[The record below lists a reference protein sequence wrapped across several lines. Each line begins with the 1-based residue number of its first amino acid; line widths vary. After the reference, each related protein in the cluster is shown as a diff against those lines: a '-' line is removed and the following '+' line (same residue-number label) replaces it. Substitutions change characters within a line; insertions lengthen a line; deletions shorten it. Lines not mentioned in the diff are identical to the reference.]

1 MTVDVLAD
9 AFEGIRDAVYPAVT
23 GLSPDQLAFRPEP
36 QSNSIAWLIW
46 HLTRIQDDHVAALEG
61 REQRWTANGWFERFA
76 LPLEPSDTGFGHDP
90 EAVAVVTAD
99 ATSLLGYFEDVHAST
114 LGFVRSLTAADLN
127 RVVDSDWDP
136 PVRLGTR
143 LVSVIVDDLQHV
155 GQAAYVRGILQQR

>member
-1 MTVDVLAD
+1 MTIDLLAD

-23 GLSPDQLAFRPEP
+23 GLTREELAFRPEP

-46 HLTRIQDDHVAALEG
+46 HLARLQDDHVAALEG
-61 REQRWTANGWFERFA
+61 SEQVWTVNGWFERFA
-76 LPLEPSDTGFGHDP
+76 LPLNPADTGFGHDP
-90 EAVAVVTAD
+90 GAVAVVTAD

-114 LGFVRSLTAADLN
+114 LTFVKSLTEADLA
-127 RVVDSDWDP
+127 RVIDSDWDP

-143 LVSVIVDDLQHV
+143 LVSVVVDDLQHV